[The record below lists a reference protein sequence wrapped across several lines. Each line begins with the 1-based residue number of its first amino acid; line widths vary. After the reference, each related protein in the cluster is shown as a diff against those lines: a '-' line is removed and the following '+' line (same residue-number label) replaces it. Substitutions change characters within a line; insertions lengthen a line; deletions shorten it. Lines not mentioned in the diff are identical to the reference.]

1 MIDSMIF
8 PDSAKYPQNPAL
20 LFPFADFSSFQR
32 PTFVPSVTI

>member
-8 PDSAKYPQNPAL
+8 PDFTKYPKNPAH
-20 LFPFADFSSFQR
+20 LFPFADFSSFKH